1 MKNEIILYRPN
12 ELAEHIEVRLED
24 ETVWLS
30 LNQISQLFNRDKSVI
45 SRHLRNI
52 FKTGELIYDSTVAK
66 NATVQKEAGRVV
78 KREIEFYNLDA
89 ILSVGY
95 RVNSKQGTQFRIW
108 ASRILKEY
116 LLRGYA
122 INNRMNRIEDNI
134 ESLKVKVDEIDL
146 QLKTNLPPNEGI
158 FFNGQ
163 IFDAW
168 VFLSELVKSANK
180 SLILVDNYIDE
191 SVLNLFSKRKDNV
204 EVIIHTANVTSA
216 LKTDLEKYNKQYP
229 PIEIKV
235 FTKSHD
241 RFLIIDK
248 KEVYHIGASLKDL
261 GKKLFAFSK
270 MEIEAN
276 VIMKFLTTHKT
287 A

>member
-1 MKNEIILYRPN
+1 MKNEIVLYRPN
-12 ELAEHIEVRLED
+12 ELAEHIEVRLDED
-24 ETVWLS
+24 SVWLS
-30 LNQISQLFNRDKSVI
+30 QEQIVKLFQRDQSVI
-45 SRHLRNI
+45 SRHIRNV
-52 FKTGELIYDSTVAK
+52 FKEGELDEKSNMQKMHIANSDKPVA
-66 NATVQKEAGRVV
+66 
-78 KREIEFYNLDA
+78 FYNLDV
-89 ILSVGY
+89 IISVGY
-95 RVNSKQGTQFRIW
+95 RVKSIQGTQFRIW

-168 VFLSELVKSANK
+168 LFISELVKLANK
-180 SLILVDNYIDE
+180 SLILIDNYIDE
-191 SVLNLFSKRKDNV
+191 SVLNLFSKRKHNV
-204 EVIIHTANVTSA
+204 EVIIYTANVTSA

-270 MEIEAN
+270 MEIEADL
-276 VIMKFLTTHKT
+276 IMKTLTIK
-287 A
+287 